1 MSEITPEI
9 VNDLKEFDW
18 NTILERGNGMDDLND
33 RQFRFAKG
41 LAVEIAVEKYSNDPT
56 FKYVGAIHKDYD
68 WEKHNIS
75 VELKSQ
81 FSSSMYGK
89 RGKLSKNFTI
99 KLNNSNGTNKKS
111 TLDSSDVADIL
122 IVVRNDGAFVID
134 KDLVIKRAI
143 PGGDG
148 FSVVVSKDEIIE
160 LTGRKI
166 VNKIDLDLKAAI
178 NDALRN
184 VL

>member
-1 MSEITPEI
+1 MSQLTPEI
-9 VNDLKEFDW
+9 VDDLKGFNWDA
-18 NTILERGNGMDDLND
+18 ILEKGNGLEDLND
-33 RQFRFAKG
+33 SQWRFIKG
-41 LAVEIAVEKYSNDPT
+41 LVAELTVEKFSNDPT
-56 FKYVGAIHKDYD
+56 FKYVGAVHKDYD

-81 FSSSMYGK
+81 LSGGMYGK

-99 KLNNSNGTNKKS
+99 KLNNSNGTNKKA

-134 KDLVIKRAI
+134 KDLVMKRAT

-148 FSVVVSKDEIIE
+148 FNVIVSKDEITE

-166 VNKIDLDLKAAI
+166 VNKSDLGLKAKLIDAI
-178 NDALRN
+178 KNTL
-184 VL
+184 